1 MNRHQYSD
9 AGLALTK
16 SFEGLRL
23 TAYQDVAGVLT
34 IGYGHTGP
42 DVKPG
47 MTITEAEADVLL
59 RADVEEAVATVNRVV
74 TVLISQNQF
83 DALVDFCFNAGSGNF
98 LRSTLLRKLNAG
110 DAAGAAAQFAL
121 WNHAGG
127 EVVPGLTLRRRAEA
141 NLFLEGS
148 TPQTT
153 VYQSE

>member
-1 MNRHQYSD
+1 MNPHQYSD

-23 TAYQDVAGVLT
+23 TAYQDVAGILT

-47 MTITEAEADVLL
+47 MTITDADADALL
-59 RADVEEAVATVNRVV
+59 RSDVAEAVATVNRAV
-74 TVLISQNQF
+74 TATISQNQF

-98 LRSTLLRKLNAG
+98 LRSTLLRKLNLG
-110 DAAGAAAQFAL
+110 DFTGAAAQFAL

-127 EVVPGLTLRRRAEA
+127 QVVPGLTLRRKAEA
-141 NLFLEGS
+141 DLFLRKL
-148 TPQTT
+148 P
-153 VYQSE
+153 YQSE